1 MRLKKKRIDP
11 LWNEVINTTNV
22 YTTALEGSEV
32 DKSNAIEDAK
42 MHLEL
47 IELKWEQFFALKL
60 EINRKI
66 SDLEKIL
73 LVKQSKNLWCKTEPG
88 VKNLV
93 NRVPAVTSHDAVV
106 PDNVTEVTK
115 TAVSNSD
122 NNESDSDTCD
132 ENIAKAEVQSTLQV
146 TSNQSGP
153 ADVDKTDKGLIN
165 QNRDLFELN
174 EKNGWNP
181 DFN

>member
-1 MRLKKKRIDP
+1 M
-11 LWNEVINTTNV
+11 
-22 YTTALEGSEV
+22 
-32 DKSNAIEDAK
+32 
-42 MHLEL
+42 
-47 IELKWEQFFALKL
+47 
-60 EINRKI
+60 
-66 SDLEKIL
+66 
-73 LVKQSKNLWCKTEPG
+73 
-88 VKNLV
+88 
-93 NRVPAVTSHDAVV
+93 TSHDAVV

-174 EKNGWNP
+174 EKNG
-181 DFN
+181 

>member
-73 LVKQSKNLWCKTEPG
+73 LVKQSKNL
-88 VKNLV
+88 
-93 NRVPAVTSHDAVV
+93 
-106 PDNVTEVTK
+106 
-115 TAVSNSD
+115 
-122 NNESDSDTCD
+122 
-132 ENIAKAEVQSTLQV
+132 
-146 TSNQSGP
+146 
-153 ADVDKTDKGLIN
+153 
-165 QNRDLFELN
+165 
-174 EKNGWNP
+174 
-181 DFN
+181 